1 MTPYTSLID
10 LAKMPKGQT
19 DFVQQLSAVC
29 DTLGLD
35 YASYAS
41 TNPISGKVHA
51 FTTYPDAWKEHYMG
65 ERFHLVDPT
74 LKAASRSIAPVD
86 WQRLR
91 QDPGFQSV
99 FHRARDFNLP
109 ESGLTVPVRG
119 PFGDTGLLS
128 VTSDLT
134 TPDWI
139 KLKGQVIQQLQTLAV
154 NLHDTVMHSERLS
167 YLLGR
172 AALSAREVE
181 ILQWIAAGKSQQDV
195 GDILSISVRTVEVH
209 IRSSREKLC
218 TLTTAQAVGRAVS
231 LGLITPG

>member
-10 LAKMPKGQT
+10 LAKAPKGQV
-19 DFVQQLSAVC
+19 DFVEQLNTVC

-51 FTTYPDAWKEHYMG
+51 FTTYPDTWKEHYMD

-86 WQRLR
+86 WQRLE
-91 QDPGFQSV
+91 QDLGFQSV
-99 FHRARDFNLP
+99 FNRARDFSLP
-109 ESGLTVPVRG
+109 QSGLTVPVRG

-128 VTSDLT
+128 VTSELS
-134 TPDWI
+134 TPDWV
-139 KLKGQVIQQLQTLAV
+139 KLKSEVIQQLQTLAV
-154 NLHDTVMHSERLS
+154 NLHDTVMHTEQLS
-167 YLLGR
+167 YLLQR
-172 AALSAREVE
+172 TALSTRELE
-181 ILQWIAAGKSQQDV
+181 IMQWIAAGKSQQDV

-209 IRSSREKLC
+209 LRSSREKLC

-231 LGLITPG
+231 LGLIAPG

>member
-10 LAKMPKGQT
+10 LAQTPKGQK
-19 DFVQQLSAVC
+19 DFVQQLETVC

-41 TNPISGKVHA
+41 TNPITGKVHA
-51 FTTYPDAWKEHYMG
+51 FTTYPDAWKQHYMDQ
-65 ERFHLVDPT
+65 RFHLVDPT

-86 WQRLR
+86 WQRLE
-91 QDPGFQSV
+91 QDKCFQSV
-99 FHRARDFNLP
+99 FHRARDFSLP
-109 ESGLTVPVRG
+109 QSGLTVPVRG
-119 PFGDTGLLS
+119 PCGDTGLLS
-128 VTSDLT
+128 VTSNLA

-139 KLKGQVIQQLQTLAV
+139 KLKTVVIHQLQTLAV
-154 NLHDTVMHSERLS
+154 NLHDNVMHSERLS
-167 YLLGR
+167 HLLR
-172 AALSAREVE
+172 RTALSSRELE

-209 IRSSREKLC
+209 LRSSREKLC
-218 TLTTAQAVGRAVS
+218 TLTTPQAVGRAVS